1 MKFGSPVSPSISDA
15 GVTSLDFGETMS
27 GIFVAGA
34 ARVAGLR
41 GMTDF
46 FGVCLVGDGIGETRG
61 SETIILVHGSINA
74 QYFDNR
80 PLTAN
85 ERRMYN
91 LFVHRT
97 IIR

>member
-1 MKFGSPVSPSISDA
+1 MKFGSPVSASISDA

-27 GIFVAGA
+27 SIFAGA
-34 ARVAGLR
+34 ARVADLR
-41 GMTDF
+41 GMTGF
-46 FGVCLVGDGIGETRG
+46 FGVRLVGDGIGETRG
-61 SETIILVHGSINA
+61 SETIILAYGAINA

-85 ERRMYN
+85 NGRLYN